1 MKNNLMKGLAL
12 VSASV
17 LGVTGIS
24 LAPANASASNKTVI
38 VQESNALSGL
48 NTAVNGKNLLTN
60 SNVLSPTGAGFYYFN
75 NKAQLVRNTAFGT
88 YKITKNTCTAP
99 ATAAKATLD
108 AQFGCFKVTYTIKK
122 GLKYSDGTLI
132 TGQDLLLSHAI
143 ASSDYSIKAGLG
155 DPADGAAFDS
165 AGYGGAYDDHTRAN
179 SFDLSDDNFSV
190 TVAYDAFMPDWA
202 IFGPGPGAVHALVG
216 LAKNK
221 KALGSARENA
231 SYKSIF
237 EDSYFDSLDTASNF
251 TGLSGDSKVGA
262 SVIDFSVAEATKL
275 DLGDKVFGTGL
286 SKNGVTVTE
295 INPEFSAT
303 TALTQGGNTFDV
315 ADASLFYAGQEVLAS
330 YGDDDGD
337 YEYSATVASVNY
349 STNRVTVR
357 DVLTEEWV
365 SNTATAPYVGT
376 PGHVYSNVE
385 VSVSSPASLG
395 LVAISDNVTATL
407 TSQSSKGASWFA
419 ANSLMKSM
427 AARWSKSWNITT
439 VNSATNPL
447 LLVSNGPFMLES
459 CTSSACTLKKN
470 PYAAL
475 GGAPKVTGNLENL
488 IFKFTSGTLDDTA
501 VAQAIKAGTV
511 DMYSGGATSAFWSIA
526 SAAPGVTT
534 NKGVVLTY
542 EHLDLRSGSSQ
553 FPLGSASKP
562 YTITVGGKTVNCDA
576 PYDGPFLGNS
586 QKAKDL
592 RKAYM
597 LIVPRQTIAN
607 TYIGKVFDPAFTGT
621 SPTLDSLFSVTS
633 EGDYAKVSAGSSAY
647 LADFKKD
654 QAARVALALA
664 LVKKYYANA
673 APGSNSITVRHL
685 TSSRPLRVANA
696 GVITTEA
703 AKAGIKVEHT
713 VRSTWSAELDCNYFD
728 SAEFAWVMTSLSQ
741 TRSNSNYESD
751 GGNNSAGWNDPTL
764 DTLLSQFEKEQTAT
778 SLITTKI
785 NAEKQLWSNYFSL
798 PMYQWPGA
806 AAWNSDIKNVLPNPL
821 APEVT
826 WNPWALS
833 Y

>member
-99 ATAAKATLD
+99 ATSSAAVLD

-132 TGQDLLLSHAI
+132 TAQDLLLSHAI
-143 ASSDYSIKAGLG
+143 SSSDYSIKAGLG
-155 DPADGAAFDS
+155 DPASETGSKFDS
-165 AGYGGAYDDHTRAN
+165 AGYGGAYDEHTRAE
-179 SFDLSDDNFSV
+179 SFDLSDDNFSL
-190 TVAYDAFMPDWA
+190 TISYDAFMPDWA
-202 IFGPGPGAVHALVG
+202 VFGPGPGAVHALVG
-216 LAKNK
+216 LAKGK
-221 KALGSARENA
+221 KVLQTTRINA
-231 SYKSIF
+231 SYKSLF
-237 EDSYFDSLDTASNF
+237 EDAYY
-251 TGLSGDSKVGA
+251 GA
-262 SVIDFSVAEATKL
+262 M
-275 DLGDKVFGTGL
+275 
-286 SKNGVTVTE
+286 
-295 INPEFSAT
+295 
-303 TALTQGGNTFDV
+303 
-315 ADASLFYAGQEVLAS
+315 
-330 YGDDDGD
+330 
-337 YEYSATVASVNY
+337 
-349 STNRVTVR
+349 
-357 DVLTEEWV
+357 
-365 SNTATAPYVGT
+365 
-376 PGHVYSNVE
+376 
-385 VSVSSPASLG
+385 
-395 LVAISDNVTATL
+395 ATL
-407 TSQSSKGASWFA
+407 PPTSDEDYQDELDARTDA
-419 ANSLMKSM
+419 RTLMQRM
-427 AARWSKSWNITT
+427 AYKWSNSWNITT
-439 VNSATNPL
+439 VSSATNPL
-447 LLVSNGPFMLES
+447 LLVSNGPFMLET

-470 PYAAL
+470 PYASL
-475 GGAPKVTGNLENL
+475 GGSPKVTGNLEHL

-511 DMYSGGATSAFWSIA
+511 DMYSGAATSSFWSIA

-542 EHLDLRSGSSQ
+542 EHLDLRSGDSQ
-553 FPLGSASKP
+553 FPLGSNGT
-562 YTITVGGKTVNCDA
+562 YNITISGQTVNCDA

-607 TYIGKVFDPAFTGT
+607 TYVGKVFDPAFTGT
-621 SPTLDSLFSVTS
+621 SPTLDSLLAVTS
-633 EGDYAKVSAGSSAY
+633 EGDYAKVVAGSSAY
-647 LADFKKD
+647 VADFKKD
-654 QAARVALALA
+654 QATRVALALA
-664 LVKKYYANA
+664 LVKKYYPSAG
-673 APGSNSITVRHL
+673 PGSNSITVRHL
-685 TSSRPLRVANA
+685 TSSRPMRVDNA

-728 SAEFAWVMTSLSQ
+728 SAEFAWVMTGLSQ
-741 TRSNSNYESD
+741 TRSNANYESD
-751 GGNNSAGWNDPTL
+751 GSNNSAGWNDPTL
-764 DTLLSQFEKEQTAT
+764 DTLFSQFEKEQTAT

-785 NAEKQLWSNYFSL
+785 NAEKQLWSNYYSL
-798 PMYQWPGA
+798 PMFQWPGA
-806 AAWNSDIKNVLPNPL
+806 AAWSSDIKNVLPNPL

>member
-99 ATAAKATLD
+99 ATASAATLD

-132 TGQDLLLSHAI
+132 TAQDLLLSHAI
-143 ASSDYSIKAGLG
+143 SSSDYSIKAGLG
-155 DPADGAAFDS
+155 DPASDTGSKFDS
-165 AGYGGAYDDHTRAN
+165 AGYGGPYDEHTRAE
-179 SFDLSDDNFSV
+179 SFDLSDDNFSL
-190 TVAYDAFMPDWA
+190 TISYDAFMPDWA
-202 IFGPGPGAVHALVG
+202 VFGPGPGAVHALVG
-216 LAKNK
+216 LAKGK
-221 KALGSARENA
+221 KVLQTTRINA
-231 SYKSIF
+231 SYKSLF
-237 EDSYFDSLDTASNF
+237 EDAYY
-251 TGLSGDSKVGA
+251 GA
-262 SVIDFSVAEATKL
+262 M
-275 DLGDKVFGTGL
+275 
-286 SKNGVTVTE
+286 
-295 INPEFSAT
+295 
-303 TALTQGGNTFDV
+303 
-315 ADASLFYAGQEVLAS
+315 
-330 YGDDDGD
+330 
-337 YEYSATVASVNY
+337 
-349 STNRVTVR
+349 
-357 DVLTEEWV
+357 
-365 SNTATAPYVGT
+365 
-376 PGHVYSNVE
+376 
-385 VSVSSPASLG
+385 
-395 LVAISDNVTATL
+395 ATL
-407 TSQSSKGASWFA
+407 PPTSDEDYQDELDARTDA
-419 ANSLMKSM
+419 RTLMQRM
-427 AARWSKSWNITT
+427 AYKWSNSWNITT
-439 VNSATNPL
+439 VSSATNPL
-447 LLVSNGPFMLES
+447 LLVANGPFMLET

-470 PYAAL
+470 PYASL
-475 GGAPKVTGNLENL
+475 GGSPKVTGNLEHL

-511 DMYSGGATSAFWSIA
+511 DMYSGAATSSFWSIA
-526 SAAPGVTT
+526 STAPGVTT

-553 FPLGSASKP
+553 FPLGSNGT
-562 YTITVGGKTVNCDA
+562 YNITISGQTVNCDA

-607 TYIGKVFDPAFTGT
+607 TYVGKVFDPAFTGT
-621 SPTLDSLFSVTS
+621 SPTLDSLLAVTS
-633 EGDYAKVSAGSSAY
+633 EGDYAKVVAGSSAY
-647 LADFKKD
+647 IADFKKD
-654 QAARVALALA
+654 QATRVALALA
-664 LVKKYYANA
+664 LVKKYYPSAG
-673 APGSNSITVRHL
+673 PGSNSITVRHL
-685 TSSRPLRVANA
+685 TSSRPMRVDNA

-728 SAEFAWVMTSLSQ
+728 SAEFAWVMTGLSQ
-741 TRSNSNYESD
+741 TRSNANYESD
-751 GGNNSAGWNDPTL
+751 GSNNSAGWNDSTL
-764 DTLLSQFEKEQTAT
+764 DTLFSQFEKEQTAT

-785 NAEKQLWSNYFSL
+785 NAEKQLWSNYYSL
-798 PMYQWPGA
+798 PMFQWPGA
-806 AAWNSDIKNVLPNPL
+806 AAWSSDIKNVLPNPL

-826 WNPWALS
+826 WNPWALG

>member
-1 MKNNLMKGLAL
+1 MKKNLMKGLAL

-17 LGVTGIS
+17 LGVSGIS

-60 SNVLSPTGAGFYYFN
+60 SNVMSPTGAGFYYFN

-88 YKITKNTCTAP
+88 YKITKNTCTAS
-99 ATAAKATLD
+99 ATASKATLD
-108 AQFGCFKVTYTIKK
+108 SQFGCFKVTYTIKK

-143 ASSDYSIKAGLG
+143 SSSDYSIKAGLG
-155 DPADGAAFDS
+155 NPDDGAAFDS

-179 SFDLSDDNFSV
+179 SFALSDDNFSV
-190 TVAYDAFMPDWA
+190 TVSYDAFMPDWA
-202 IFGPGPGAVHALVG
+202 VFGPGPGAVHALVA

-221 KALGSARENA
+221 KALGTARENA

-237 EDSYFDSLDTASNF
+237 EDAYYDALDQSSNF
-251 TGLSGDSKVGA
+251 SGLAGDSKVGA
-262 SVIDFSVAEATKL
+262 AIIDYTVAEATKL
-275 DLGDKVFGTGL
+275 DVGDRLTGTGL
-286 SKNGVTVTE
+286 GRYGVTVTE
-295 INPEFSAT
+295 INPEFSAST
-303 TALTQGGNTFDV
+303 DLTQGSTSFEV
-315 ADASLFYAGQEVLAS
+315 ADASSFYAGQEVLAS

-337 YEYSATVASVNY
+337 YEYSATVSSVNY

-357 DVLTEEWV
+357 DVVTEEWI

-376 PGHVYSNVE
+376 AGHVYENVQ
-385 VSVSSPASLG
+385 VSVTSPESLG
-395 LVAISDNVTATL
+395 LVAISDNVTTTL
-407 TSQSSKGASWFA
+407 TTQSSKGASWYA
-419 ANSLMKSM
+419 ANALMKAM
-427 AARWSKSWNITT
+427 AGKWSKSWNITT
-439 VNSATNPL
+439 VSSATNPL
-447 LLVSNGPFMLES
+447 LLVANGPFMLES

-470 PYAAL
+470 PYASL
-475 GGAPKVTGNLENL
+475 GGSPKVTGNLEKL

-511 DMYSGGATSAFWSIA
+511 DMYSGAATSSFWSIA
-526 SAAPGVTT
+526 SAAAGVTT
-534 NKGVVLTY
+534 HKGVVLTY
-542 EHLDLRSGSSQ
+542 EHLDLRSGDSQ
-553 FPLGSASKP
+553 FPLGTDAKP
-562 YTITVGGKTVNCDA
+562 YTMSIGGKTINCDA
-576 PYDGPFLGNS
+576 PYAGPFLGNS

-607 TYIGKVFDPAFTGT
+607 TYVGKVFDPAFSGT
-621 SPTLDSLFSVTS
+621 SPTLDSLLAVTS
-633 EGDYAKVSAGSSAY
+633 EGDYAKVAAGSSSY

-654 QAARVALALA
+654 QATRVALALA
-664 LVKKYYANA
+664 LVKKHYPTAG
-673 APGSNSITVRHL
+673 PGSNSITVRHL
-685 TSSRPLRVANA
+685 TSSRPMRVDNA

-728 SAEFAWVMTSLSQ
+728 SAEFAWVMTGLSQ
-741 TRSNSNYESD
+741 TRSNANYESD

-764 DTLLSQFEKEQTAT
+764 DSLFSQFEKEQTAT

-785 NAEKQLWSNYFSL
+785 NAERQLWSNYYSL
-798 PMYQWPGA
+798 PMFQWPGA
-806 AAWNSDIKNVLPNPL
+806 AAWSSDIKGVLPNPL

-826 WNPWALS
+826 WNPWSLG

>member
-99 ATAAKATLD
+99 ATSSAAVLD

-132 TGQDLLLSHAI
+132 TAQDLLLSHAI
-143 ASSDYSIKAGLG
+143 SSSDYSIKAGLG
-155 DPADGAAFDS
+155 DPASETGSKFDS
-165 AGYGGAYDDHTRAN
+165 AGYGGAYDEHTRAE
-179 SFDLSDDNFSV
+179 SFDLSDDNFSL
-190 TVAYDAFMPDWA
+190 TISYDAFMPDWA
-202 IFGPGPGAVHALVG
+202 VFGPGPGAVHALVG
-216 LAKNK
+216 LAKGK
-221 KALGSARENA
+221 KVLQTTRINA
-231 SYKSIF
+231 SYKSLF
-237 EDSYFDSLDTASNF
+237 EDAYY
-251 TGLSGDSKVGA
+251 GA
-262 SVIDFSVAEATKL
+262 M
-275 DLGDKVFGTGL
+275 
-286 SKNGVTVTE
+286 
-295 INPEFSAT
+295 
-303 TALTQGGNTFDV
+303 
-315 ADASLFYAGQEVLAS
+315 
-330 YGDDDGD
+330 
-337 YEYSATVASVNY
+337 
-349 STNRVTVR
+349 
-357 DVLTEEWV
+357 
-365 SNTATAPYVGT
+365 
-376 PGHVYSNVE
+376 
-385 VSVSSPASLG
+385 
-395 LVAISDNVTATL
+395 ATL
-407 TSQSSKGASWFA
+407 PPTSDEDYQDELDARTDA
-419 ANSLMKSM
+419 RTLMQRM
-427 AARWSKSWNITT
+427 AYKWSNSWNITT
-439 VNSATNPL
+439 VSSATNPL
-447 LLVSNGPFMLES
+447 LLVSNGPFMLET

-470 PYAAL
+470 PYASL
-475 GGAPKVTGNLENL
+475 GGSPKVTGNLEHL

-511 DMYSGGATSAFWSIA
+511 DMYSGAATSSFWSIA

-534 NKGVVLTY
+534 HKGVVLTY
-542 EHLDLRSGSSQ
+542 EHLDLRSGDSQ
-553 FPLGSASKP
+553 FPLGSNGT
-562 YTITVGGKTVNCDA
+562 YNITISGQTVNCDA

-607 TYIGKVFDPAFTGT
+607 TYVGKVFDPAFTGT
-621 SPTLDSLFSVTS
+621 SPTLDSLLAVTS
-633 EGDYAKVSAGSSAY
+633 EGDYAKVVAGSSAY
-647 LADFKKD
+647 VADFKKD
-654 QAARVALALA
+654 QATRVALALA
-664 LVKKYYANA
+664 LVKKYYPSAG
-673 APGSNSITVRHL
+673 PGSNSITVRHL
-685 TSSRPLRVANA
+685 TSSRPMRVDNA

-728 SAEFAWVMTSLSQ
+728 SAEFAWVMTGLSQ
-741 TRSNSNYESD
+741 TRSNANYESD
-751 GGNNSAGWNDPTL
+751 GSNNSAGWNDPTL
-764 DTLLSQFEKEQTAT
+764 DTLFSQFEKEQTAT

-785 NAEKQLWSNYFSL
+785 NAEKQLWSNYYSL
-798 PMYQWPGA
+798 PMFQWPGA
-806 AAWNSDIKNVLPNPL
+806 AAWSSDIKNVLPNPL